1 MSQKTNKNK
10 KDYWKLKK
18 YQQGDVLFI
27 KRDDVFVEKR
37 KGKKQVIKENDNR
50 KIYGNEEINKLDDD
64 NNVVIALGEAT
75 GHRHVFLNEN
85 NNNLNINTFGHSWN
99 DSTLGNVPRYVEIAN
114 DSKDTNVKAKLT
126 HEEHNPIEL
135 PSGIYKVKIVR
146 EWDHIGGVSRNVV
159 D

>member
-10 KDYWKLKK
+10 TDYWKLQK

-27 KRDDVFVEKR
+27 KRDDVFVENR
-37 KGKKQVIKENDNR
+37 KGKKQVMKENDNR
-50 KIYGNEEINKLDDD
+50 RIYGNEEINKLDDD

-114 DSKDTNVKAKLT
+114 DNNDTNVKAKLT